1 MGQKILL
8 LIISILLFQ
17 FVNSQND
24 SDVKMKLNGFGDI
37 IYGQPFGNAAN
48 KATQDTFNKYGE
60 QNYLSGMHKGFTSH
74 GIDMLGTVSMKGN
87 LKFQTEVNVEGSRGA
102 DGGAL
107 DIEIERLYLDYGIS
121 EQFGLQV
128 GFMFTPIGY
137 INRNLYSRAWLMN
150 SIRFY
155 QAVES
160 DAGVI
165 PNHFVGATA
174 YGNFVLPKGNALSYI
189 IGYGKARDISPAN
202 ENFANDNPGY
212 QFAGNLEWHYTGE
225 SEFMLGLGGFSN
237 EIHTYNIPD
246 YGEMVTITDSSAS
259 PLLLQELGFNPYI
272 KYSGKLF
279 DLLVEYTYVNMV
291 VLQGDYPADT
301 KLNTLS
307 AELAIN
313 GKIKGKRFAPY
324 VRYDFIFFPNGGGP
338 YYGLRVVSD
347 NVLTKVYTPNFN
359 AIMSG
364 IAYDI
369 SSHNRIKIEYIHN
382 FDGPFQANGIFL
394 QTAFG
399 F

>member
-1 MGQKILL
+1 MIKKILL
-8 LIISILLFQ
+8 FIVAIVLFKS
-17 FVNSQND
+17 FTAQND

-48 KATQDTFNKYGE
+48 NTTRDTFNKYGE

-74 GIDMLGTVSMKGN
+74 GIDMLGTVSMKNN

-102 DGGAL
+102 DGGEL
-107 DIEIERLYLDYGIS
+107 NIEIERLYLDYGIS

-128 GFMFTPIGY
+128 GFIFTPIGY

-189 IGYGKARDISPAN
+189 IGYGKARDISPAA

-212 QFAGNLEWHYTGE
+212 QVAGNLEWHYTGE
-225 SEFMLGLGGFSN
+225 CEFMLGLGGFTN
-237 EIHTYNIPD
+237 EIHTFYVPD
-246 YGEMVTITDSSAS
+246 FGQMVTITDNSSS
-259 PLLLQELGFNPYI
+259 PLILQEIGFNPYI
-272 KYSGKLF
+272 KYSGKLI
-279 DLLVEYTYVNMV
+279 DLLVEYTYVNML
-291 VLQGDYPADT
+291 VLQGNYPGDT

-313 GKIKGKRFAPY
+313 SKIKGKRIAPY
-324 VRYDFIFFPNGGGP
+324 IRYDFIFFPTGGGP
-338 YYGLRVVSD
+338 YYGLRKVSD
-347 NVLTKVYTPNFN
+347 DVLTRVYTPDFN
-359 AIMSG
+359 AIMGG
-364 IAYDI
+364 IAYDV
-369 SSHNRIKIEYIHN
+369 SSHNRIKIEYIH
-382 FDGPFQANGIFL
+382 
-394 QTAFG
+394 
-399 F
+399 

>member
-1 MGQKILL
+1 MTKKILL
-8 LIISILLFQ
+8 FIIATVLIKSIIA
-17 FVNSQND
+17 QNE
-24 SDVKMKLNGFGDI
+24 SDVKMKLNGFGDV

-60 QNYLSGMHKGFTSH
+60 SNYLSGMHKGFTSH
-74 GIDMLGTVSMKGN
+74 GIDILGTVSMKNN
-87 LKFQTEVNVEGSRGA
+87 LKFQAELNVEGSRGA
-102 DGGAL
+102 DGGE
-107 DIEIERLYLDYGIS
+107 IELEMERLYLDYGIS
-121 EQFGLQV
+121 EKFGLQF
-128 GFMFTPIGY
+128 GFIFTPIGY

-160 DAGVI
+160 GAGVV
-165 PNHFVGATA
+165 PNHFIGATA
-174 YGNFVLPKGNALSYI
+174 YGSFVLPKGNALNYI

-212 QFAGNLEWHYTGE
+212 QVAGNLEWHYTGE
-225 SEFMLGLGGFSN
+225 SEFMLGLGGFTN
-237 EIHTYNIPD
+237 EIHTFNVPLFGQLVDI
-246 YGEMVTITDSSAS
+246 GDSSAS

-272 KYSGKLF
+272 KYTGKLL
-279 DLLVEYTYVNMV
+279 DILVEYTYVNMM
-291 VLQGDYPADT
+291 VLQGDYPGDT

-313 GKIKGKRFAPY
+313 SKINGKRFAPY
-324 VRYDFIFFPNGGGP
+324 VRYDFIFFPAGGGP
-338 YYGLRVVSD
+338 YYGLRKVTD
-347 NVLTKVYTPNFN
+347 DVLTKVYTPNFN
-359 AIMSG
+359 AIMGG

-369 SSHNRIKIEYIHN
+369 SSHNRIKIEYIHH
-382 FDGPFQANGIFL
+382 FDGPFQANGIYL